1 VRVLAAAL
9 CAALLVPIGAGA
21 ATLSR
26 DALVAR
32 WNATNEASVAKIVG
46 AKKRAAAQTLLD
58 ATRARMQAV
67 PSQVPDPAALRR
79 TAAAEIAHGYQLGT
93 ANAAPPP
100 KTLWQQFVDWLGDR
114 WNSLMK
120 ALFGKIHMS
129 AGTGNILADLAI
141 ALFAGI
147 VLFTGIRLFTGWQ
160 FERGAGRSSYRNLD
174 PRASA
179 HGLYLQACG
188 LAQRGDF
195 SGAVRTIFLAAI
207 VALDFRGVVRDDAS
221 ATVGEMR
228 RVLRARDG
236 DLVGAFDRV
245 ATPFVATAY
254 AEIPVAG
261 AEWESARA
269 GYVEIA
275 NRGATS

>member
-1 VRVLAAAL
+1 MKILAAVL
-9 CAALLVPIGAGA
+9 CAALLVPVGAGA

-26 DALVAR
+26 AALLAQ
-32 WNATNEASVAKIVG
+32 WNAANETSIAKIG
-46 AKKRAAAQTLLD
+46 TGKKRAAAQTLLD
-58 ATRARMQAV
+58 ATRARMQIA
-67 PSQVPDPAALRR
+67 PPQRPDSATLRR
-79 TAAAEIAHGYQLGT
+79 VAATEIAHGYQLGV

-100 KTLWQQFVDWLGDR
+100 KTLWQQFVDWIGDR
-114 WNSLMK
+114 WNGLMK
-120 ALFGKIHMS
+120 ALFGKIHVS

-141 ALFAGI
+141 ALFAGV
-147 VLFTGIRLFTGWQ
+147 VLFAGIRLFTGWQ
-160 FERGAGRSSYRNLD
+160 FDRGAARSSYRSLD
-174 PRASA
+174 PQASA

-195 SGAVRTIFLAAI
+195 AGAVRTIFLAAV

-228 RVLRARDG
+228 RILRARDR

-254 AEIPVAG
+254 AEVPVAD
-261 AEWESARA
+261 ADWESARS
-269 GYVEIA
+269 GYVDIA

>member
-1 VRVLAAAL
+1 VRVLAAVL

-26 DALVAR
+26 DALLAR
-32 WNATNEASVAKIVG
+32 WNATNEASIAKIG
-46 AKKRAAAQTLLD
+46 NAKQRAAAQKLLD
-58 ATRARMQAV
+58 ATRARMNSAPATQT
-67 PSQVPDPAALRR
+67 DPAALRR
-79 TAAAEIAHGYQLGT
+79 VAAAEIARGYQLT
-93 ANAAPPP
+93 IANAAPPP
-100 KTLWQQFVDWLGDR
+100 KTLWQQFVDWLNDQ
-114 WNSLMK
+114 WNRLTQ
-120 ALFGKIHMS
+120 ALFGKIHVS
-129 AGTGNILADLAI
+129 AGAGNILADLAI

-147 VLFTGIRLFTGWQ
+147 VLFAGIRLLTGWQ
-160 FERGAGRSSYRNLD
+160 FDRSARRSSYRSLD
-174 PRASA
+174 PQASA

-195 SGAVRTIFLAAI
+195 AGAVRTVFLAAV

-228 RVLRARDG
+228 RVLRARDR
-236 DLVGAFDRV
+236 DLVGAFDRL

-254 AEIPVAG
+254 AEIPVAS
-261 AEWESARA
+261 ADWESARS
-269 GYVEIA
+269 GYVDIA